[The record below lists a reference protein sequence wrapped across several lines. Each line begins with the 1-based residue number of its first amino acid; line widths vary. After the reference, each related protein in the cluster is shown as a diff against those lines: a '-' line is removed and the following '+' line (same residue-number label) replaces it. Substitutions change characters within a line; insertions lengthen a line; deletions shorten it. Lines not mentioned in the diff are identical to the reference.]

1 MAAAGE
7 REVGRGAAIQRPEA
21 QDVLRATAV
30 AAPTPARAQQ
40 LVERAPVAFPFADE
54 TLYLHLVQYEDR
66 ITIPTPEGVSLEL
79 MLAGLGS
86 RAVAG
91 ALDLVFKGLLVGLLL
106 VVVAAAVGAGGVA
119 VLLPAAVLTMLL
131 YDVLFET
138 LAAGRTI
145 GKRMGG
151 LRVVRASGRPVDLVA
166 SMIRNVLR
174 LVDGMPLSYLPTIVS
189 IVVTQ
194 RNQRPGDLAAD
205 TVVIRDRRAI
215 DRVQPG
221 FGAPAPLAAP
231 LATPLPGAATAGAS
245 WDVSAVPAEDLATVR
260 AFLERRDGLAGEA
273 RVRLAAQLDGALRP
287 RVGGADVSDPERFLE
302 ILYDA
307 KRARG

>member
-1 MAAAGE
+1 
-7 REVGRGAAIQRPEA
+7 
-21 QDVLRATAV
+21 
-30 AAPTPARAQQ
+30 
-40 LVERAPVAFPFADE
+40 
-54 TLYLHLVQYEDR
+54 VQYEDR

-79 MLAGLGS
+79 TLAGLGS

-91 ALDLVFKGLLVGLLL
+91 GLDLVFKGLLVGLLL
-106 VVVAAAVGAGGVA
+106 IVLIAAVGADGA
-119 VLLPAAVLTMLL
+119 IVLVPAAALTMLL

-138 LAAGRTI
+138 LGGGRTI
-145 GKRMGG
+145 GKRMSG
-151 LRVVRASGRPVDLVA
+151 LRVVRSSGRPVDLVA

-189 IVVTQ
+189 IVVTR
-194 RNQRPGDLAAD
+194 RNQRLGDLAAD

-215 DRVQPG
+215 DGVQPG
-221 FGAPAPLAAP
+221 FGVVAAVVDPARAPAHAM
-231 LATPLPGAATAGAS
+231 AGAT

-260 AFLERRDGLAGEA
+260 AFLERRHGLAGDA

-287 RVGGADVSDPERFLE
+287 RVGGADESDPERFLE

>member
-21 QDVLRATAV
+21 QDVQRATAV
-30 AAPTPARAQQ
+30 AAPAPARAQE
-40 LVERAPVAFPFADE
+40 LVELAPIAFPFTDE

-79 MLAGLGS
+79 TLAGLGS
-86 RAVAG
+86 RTVAG

-106 VVVAAAVGAGGVA
+106 IVLVAAMGDGVA
-119 VLLPAAVLTMLL
+119 VIAPAAGLTMLL

-138 LAAGRTI
+138 LGGGRTI

-151 LRVVRASGRPVDLVA
+151 LRVVRSSGRPVDLVA

-205 TVVIRDRRAI
+205 TVVIRDRRAV

-221 FGAPAPLAAP
+221 FGAPAAIAVPVAEP
-231 LATPLPGAATAGAS
+231 ATAGAS

-260 AFLERRDGLAGEA
+260 AFLERRHGLAGEA

-287 RVGGADVSDPERFLE
+287 RVGGAEESDPERFLE